1 MEIPAVTLRV
11 GRRDEGSFRLQW
23 TRPKT
28 HVDGYEIHLVPTGDP
43 EGAESLQLPGSATSF
58 ERSGLGPGQEF
69 SVTVRAQRA
78 QRLGPPATQSVRTR
92 IDAPRDLRPTGAT
105 ATSLS
110 LRWEPPAARPD
121 GYTLLYGPAGRDS
134 TEPPTRL
141 ALPPDRT
148 ALTLTG
154 LRGTTQYT
162 LTLSA
167 HRGPEQSPPA
177 TTHASTAPMPT
188 LPPPG
193 RPHPEPTRP
202 PVPRLRPP
210 GPAGKP
216 GPRPAPANASSVP
229 SPLFFRTMTQNLTA
243 KLSGY
248 NGTLLQRLESYLCAT
263 RYPLRGNQTIATV
276 AKAIYRYLV
285 QRKSLEEQEMV
296 YVGLGQHSK
305 ELGAMAPPQGHP
317 MEQPPGRFQTTGEVG
332 SIFSAGSP
340 GSDAGPRGHAKPAV
354 VARSPGTIVVSLE
367 GMRGHAERVVVRHW
381 RAGDGG
387 GAGELAVPGDAA
399 AVRLQGLAPGTTYQ
413 VEIHGLVQGRLSK
426 SYSFVASTAP
436 EASGTEQPPETSMPS
451 LSRPGPPPGDLAVTD
466 VSPDRFRVTWTATT
480 GPFQHFLL
488 RYREPGS
495 VVPPGQTQVPGGK
508 RSVIVTQLSPGTE
521 YEVEL
526 RGVAPDGTISEPIT
540 TSVWTARLGG
550 GPGPNELGVLG
561 VRNVTS
567 DGFGLQW
574 RARKGLFQSF
584 LLRYE
589 DAAGRTGPQE
599 AEVPGDQRATRVGG
613 LQPGAEYN
621 VTLYGVHRGQLSPPL
636 RARVRTA
643 PADPALQP
651 SLGDLSASDITHDSA
666 LLSWTVQTGTFDS
679 FLLQYKDTEGK
690 PQALPVDG
698 GSRTVTVTKLAP
710 SRRYKFN
717 LYGIS
722 GRKRLG
728 PVSTDAVTAAVP
740 REEEPAPQPSLGE
753 LSASDVTHD
762 SALLSW
768 TVQSGDFDSFLLQ
781 YKDAEGNPQALPV
794 DGGSRTVTVANLAPS
809 RRYKFNLY
817 GISGRKRLGPVSTD
831 TITAAVPREE
841 EPAPQPSLG
850 ELSASDVTHDSALLS
865 WTVQSGD
872 FDSFLLQYKDAEGN
886 PQALP
891 VDGGSRTVTV
901 ANLAPSR
908 RYKFNLYGISGRKRL
923 GPVSTDTVTAAV
935 PREEEPA
942 PQPSLGELSAS
953 DVTHDSALLSWTV
966 QSGDFDSFLLQYK
979 DAEGNPQA
987 LPVDG
992 GSRTVTIANLAPSRR
1007 YKFNLYGISGRK
1019 RLGPVFTD
1027 TVTAAEPREEEP
1039 ASEPSLGEL
1048 SASDITHD
1056 SIPLSWTVQSG
1067 DFDSFLLQY
1076 KNAEGKPQALPV
1088 DGGSRTVTITNLAPS
1103 HRYKFKLYGI
1113 SGRKRLGPVSTDAV
1127 TAAAPREEE
1136 PAPQPSLGELSASD
1150 ITHDSALLSWTVQ
1163 AGDFDSFL
1171 LQYKDAEGNPQAL
1184 PVDGGSRTVTVTNLA
1199 PSRRYKFNL
1208 YGISGRKRLG
1218 PVSTDAVTA
1227 AAPREKEPASQ
1238 PSLGELSASDVTHD
1252 SILLSWTVQAG
1263 DFDSFLLQYKDAEG
1277 KPQALPVDGGSR
1289 TVTVTNLAPSRR
1301 YKFNLYGISG
1311 RKRLG
1316 PVSTDAVTATAPREE
1331 ESAPQPSLG
1340 ELSASDVTHDSA
1352 LLSWTVQAG
1361 DFDSFLLQ
1369 YKDAEGKPQALTV
1382 DGGSRTVTVGNLA
1395 PSRRYKFN
1403 LYGVSGRKRLG
1414 PVSTDAVTATAPREK
1429 EPAPQPSLGELSAS
1443 DVTHDSA
1450 LLSWTIQA
1458 GDFDSFLLQYK
1469 DTEGKPQALPVDRG
1483 SRSVTV
1489 ANLAPSRRYKFN
1501 LYGISGRK
1509 RLGPVSTDTVTAAAP
1524 RKEEPAPQPSLGE
1537 LSASGVTHDS
1547 ILLSWTIQA
1556 GDFDS
1561 FLLQYKDAEGKP
1573 QALPV
1578 DGGSR
1583 TVTVTNLAPS
1593 RRYKFNLY
1601 GISGRKR
1608 LGPVATDAVTA
1619 TAPREEEPAPQP
1631 SLGELSASD
1640 VTPDSALLS
1649 WTVEEGTFD
1658 SFLLQYKD
1666 AEGNPQAL
1674 PVDGA
1679 SRTITVANLTPSRRY
1694 KFNLYGISGR
1704 KRLGPVSTDAVTAA
1718 VPREEE
1724 PTPQPS
1730 LGELSASNVTHD
1742 SALLSWTVQA
1752 GTFDSFLLQYKDA
1765 EGKPQALP
1773 VDGES
1778 RTVTVSNLAP
1788 SRRYKFNLYGISGRK
1803 RLGPISTDTVTAAAP
1818 REEEPAPQPSLGELS
1833 ASDVTPD
1840 SALLSWTVE
1849 EGTFDSFLL
1858 QYKDAEGNP
1867 QALPVD
1873 GASRTITVANLTP
1886 SRRYKFNLYGIS
1898 GRKRLGPVSTDA
1910 VTAAVPR
1917 EEEPTPQPS
1926 LGELSASN
1934 VTHDSALLS
1943 WTVQAGTFD
1952 SFLLQYKDV
1961 EGKPQALPVDGE
1973 SRTVTVS
1980 NLAPSRRYKFNLYGI
1995 SGRKRL
2001 GPISTDTVTAAAPRE
2016 EEPAPQPSLGELSA
2030 SDVTPDSALLSWTV
2044 EEGTFDSFLLQYKDA
2059 EGNPQA
2065 LPVDGASRT
2074 ITVANLTPSRRYKFN
2089 LYGISGRKRLGPV
2102 STDAVTAAVPR
2113 EEEPT
2118 PQPSLGEL
2126 SASNVTHDSAL
2137 LSWTVQ
2143 AGTFDSFLLQ
2153 YKDAEGKP
2161 QALPVDGES
2170 RTVTVSNLAPSRR
2183 YKFNLYGISG
2193 RKRLGPISTDTVTA
2207 AAPREEEPAPQPSL
2221 GELSA
2226 SDVTP
2231 DSALL
2236 SWTVEEGTFD
2246 SFLLQYKDAEGNP
2259 QALPV
2264 DGASRTITV
2273 ANLTPSRRYKFN
2285 LYGISGRKRLG
2296 PVSTDAVTA
2305 TAPREEEPAPQPSLG
2320 ELSASNVTHDS
2331 ALLSWTVQAGTFDSF
2346 LLQYKDAEGNPQAL
2360 PVDGESRTVTVSN
2373 LAPSRRYKFNLYG
2386 ISGRKRL
2393 GPISTDTVT
2402 ATAPREEEPAPQ
2414 PSLGELSASDVTPDS
2429 ALLSWTVEEGT
2440 FDSFLLQYKDAEGN
2454 PQALPVDGASRTIT
2468 VANLTP
2474 SRRYKFNLYGISGR
2488 KRLGPVST
2496 DAVTA
2501 AVPREKE
2508 PTPQPSLGE
2517 LSASNVTHDS
2527 ALLSWT
2533 VQAGTFDSFLL
2544 QYKDAEGKPQALP
2557 VDGESRT
2564 VTVSNLAPSRRY
2576 KFNLYGI
2583 SGRKRLGPISTDTVT
2598 AAAPREKEPASEPSL
2613 GELSASDVTHD
2624 SALLSWTVQA
2634 GDFDSFL
2641 LQYKDAEGKPQAL
2654 PVDRGS
2660 RTVTVANLAPSRRYK
2675 FNLYG
2680 ISGRKRLGPV
2690 STDAVTAVT
2699 GEEEP
2704 APQPSLGELS
2714 ASDVT
2719 HNSILLSWTVEEGT
2733 FDSFLLQYKDS
2744 EGKPQA
2750 LPVDGGSRTV
2760 TVANL
2765 APSRR
2770 HKFNLYGISGRK
2782 RLGPVST
2789 DAVTAPA
2796 LREEEPAPQPSLGE
2810 LSASNVTHDSAL
2822 LSWTVQSGD
2831 FDSFLLQ
2838 YKDAE
2843 GNPQALPVDGG
2854 SRTVTV
2860 ANLAPSRRY
2869 KFNLYGISGHKRL
2882 GPVSTDAVTAAVP
2895 REEEPAPQPS
2905 LGELSA
2911 SNVTHD
2917 SALLSWTVQAGDF
2930 DSFLLQ
2936 YKDAEGK
2943 LQALPVDGGSRT
2955 VTVANLAPS
2964 RRYKFNL
2971 YGISGHKRLGPVS
2984 TDAVT
2989 AMAPREEG
2997 VGMQLRLG
3005 ELSVANAAHNSLDL
3019 SWTVEVGT
3027 FDSFIL
3033 QYRDTEGNPRALPV
3047 DGALRSLHLHDLA
3060 PSRRYKFNLYGISG
3074 RKRLGP
3080 VSTNAVTA
3088 AAPREEEP
3096 APQPSLGE
3104 LSASNVTHDSALL
3117 SWTVQAGTFDSF
3129 VLQYKDMEGN
3139 PQALPVDGGSR
3150 TVTVANLAPSRR
3162 YKFNLYGISGRK
3174 RLGPVSTD
3182 TVTAAAPREEE
3193 PAPQPSLGELSA
3205 SDVTHNSTLLSWTVQ
3220 SGDFDSFLL
3229 QYKDAKGKPQA
3240 LPVDGGSRTVTVA
3253 NLAPSRR
3260 YKFNLYGISGHKRL
3274 GPVSTDAV
3282 TAAAP
3287 REEEP
3292 APQPSLGEL
3301 SASDV
3306 THDSIPLSWTVEEG
3320 TFDSFLLQYKDAEG
3334 NPQALP
3340 VGGASCRVTVT
3351 NLAPSRRY
3359 KFNLYGISGR
3369 KRLGPVSTDAVTAAA
3384 PREKE
3389 PAPQPSLG
3397 ELSASDVTHDSILLS
3412 WTVQAGDFD
3421 SFLLQYKDVKGK
3433 PQALPVDGGS
3443 RTVTVTNLAPSRRY
3457 KFNLY
3462 GISGRK
3468 RLGPISTDAVTDVA
3482 PREEEPAPQPSLGE
3496 LSASDITHDSALLS
3510 WTVEEGTFDS
3520 FLLQYKDAE
3529 GKPQALP
3536 VDGESR
3542 TVTVANLAPSR
3553 RYKFNLYGISG
3564 RKRLGPVSTDTVTAA
3579 APWEEEPAP
3588 QPSLGELSASD
3599 VTHDSALLSWTV
3611 EEGTFDSFLLQYK
3624 DAEGNPQALP
3634 VDGGSRSVTVAN
3646 LAPSRRYKFN
3656 LYGISG
3662 RKRLGPVST
3671 DAVTA
3676 AGPREEEPAL
3686 QPSLGELSAS
3696 NVTHDSALLSW
3707 TVEGTFDS
3715 FLLQYKDAEGKPQA
3729 LPVDGG
3735 SRSVTVANLAL
3746 SRRYKFNLYGVSGR
3760 KRLGPVSTD
3769 TVTAPREEEPAPQP
3783 SLGELSA
3790 SDVTHDSALISWTV
3804 EEGTFDSFLLQY
3816 KDAEGKPQA
3825 LPVDGGSRSVTVAN
3839 LAPSR
3844 RYKFNLYG
3852 ISGRKRLGPVSTDA
3866 VTAAALREEEPAPQ
3880 PSLGELSASDV
3891 THDSALLSWT
3901 VEGTFD
3907 SFLLQYKDAEGK
3919 PQALPTDGASR
3930 RVTITNLAP
3939 SRRYKFNLYG
3949 ISGRKRLGP
3958 VSTDTVTATVPR
3970 EEEPAPQP
3978 SLGELS
3984 ASNVTHDSALLSW
3997 TVQAGTFDSFLL
4009 QYKDAEGKPQALP
4022 VDGGSRTVTVTNLA
4036 PSRRYKFNLYGISG
4050 RKRLGP
4056 ISTDTVT
4063 ATALREEEPAPQP
4076 SLGELSA
4083 SNVTHDSALLSW
4095 TVQAGDFDSF
4105 LLQYKDAEGNPQ
4117 ALPVDGGSRTV
4128 TVAHLAPSR
4137 RYKFNLYG
4145 ISGRKRLGPVST
4157 DTVTAAAP
4165 REEEPAPQPSLGE
4178 LSASDVTHD
4187 SALLSWTVQAG
4198 DFDSFLL
4205 QYKDAEGKPQA
4216 LPVDGGSRTVTV
4228 AHLAPSRR
4236 YKFNLY
4242 GISGRKRLGPV
4253 STDTVTA
4260 PREEGAGIRLR
4271 LGQLSAS
4278 DITHNSLDLSW
4289 TVEEGTFDSFILQYR
4304 DADSNPQVLPVDGGS
4319 RTVTV
4324 AHLAPSRRYKFNLY
4338 GISGRKRLGPVST
4351 DAVTG
4356 RQEEEDEEEEEEGAS
4371 QPKLGELSTSE
4382 VTKDS
4387 VRLSWTVQAGAFDSF
4402 LLQYRDGEGKPQALP
4417 TDGASRTLVVSDLLP
4432 SRKYK
4437 FNLYGVSGPKRL
4449 GPVSTD
4455 AVTAFPEA
4463 SSVTPARLDQLLIS
4477 EVTPTSLR
4485 LSWDA
4490 PEGNF
4495 DTFLIRYRDAG
4506 RGPGLGPAPAQEVPV
4521 PGAQRSAVLRGLR
4534 PSTEYGLAVY
4544 GLRQGEETANVHGA
4558 AQTSSLELESPRDLH
4573 FSDVR
4578 ETSVGVTWG
4587 APSTHVDR
4595 YKVSFQLSKGGEPQ
4609 SVMVAGTRLQTT
4621 LEGLIPG
4628 ASYEVSVMAVRGFEE
4643 SEPLVGYVTTV
4654 PDGPSDLRAVNV
4666 TEASAL
4672 LRWNPPR
4679 APVQSY
4685 ELSYGPPE
4693 GPAVTVRLPGARAE
4707 HPLTGLRLDTEY
4719 LVSVHGVTGG
4729 NRSSPAHATFTT
4741 GLDAPRDLQATDVT
4755 PRSARLSWTPPRV
4768 PPAGYLLSYETP
4780 SGQTQEIPLGSDAAS
4795 YQLSNLSPS
4804 SRYQVRVQAIRG
4816 GLPSTPIATSFN
4828 TVWLTY
4834 PFPRDCVE
4842 EQLNGPGPSRE
4853 VTIYLGGDR
4862 QRPLQ
4867 VYCDMETDGGG
4878 WLVFQRRMDG
4888 ETDFWRD
4895 WQAYA
4900 QGFGNRSREFWLGND
4915 ALHQL
4920 TAAGEQELRV
4930 DLRAGAEAAYA
4941 RYQRFRVDPPSE
4953 HYRLHLD
4960 GYRGTA
4966 GDALSYHSGSVF
4978 STRDRDPSRLLIPCA
4993 VSYRGA
4999 WWYRNCHYAN
5009 LNGLYGSGRDH
5020 QGVNWFNWK
5029 GFEFSIP
5036 FTEMKL
5042 RPRRG

>member
-1 MEIPAVTLRV
+1 
-11 GRRDEGSFRLQW
+11 
-23 TRPKT
+23 
-28 HVDGYEIHLVPTGDP
+28 
-43 EGAESLQLPGSATSF
+43 
-58 ERSGLGPGQEF
+58 
-69 SVTVRAQRA
+69 
-78 QRLGPPATQSVRTR
+78 
-92 IDAPRDLRPTGAT
+92 
-105 ATSLS
+105 
-110 LRWEPPAARPD
+110 
-121 GYTLLYGPAGRDS
+121 
-134 TEPPTRL
+134 
-141 ALPPDRT
+141 
-148 ALTLTG
+148 
-154 LRGTTQYT
+154 
-162 LTLSA
+162 
-167 HRGPEQSPPA
+167 
-177 TTHASTAPMPT
+177 
-188 LPPPG
+188 
-193 RPHPEPTRP
+193 
-202 PVPRLRPP
+202 
-210 GPAGKP
+210 
-216 GPRPAPANASSVP
+216 
-229 SPLFFRTMTQNLTA
+229 MTQNLTA
-243 KLSGY
+243 KLSRY
-248 NGTLLQRLESYLCAT
+248 NGTLLQRLESYLRAT

-317 MEQPPGRFQTTGEVG
+317 MEQPTGPPGRFQIAGEVG

-399 AVRLQGLAPGTTYQ
+399 AVHLQGLAPGTTYQ

-643 PADPALQP
+643 PADPAPQP
-651 SLGDLSASDITHDSA
+651 SLGELSASDVTHDSA
-666 LLSWTVQTGTFDS
+666 LLSWTVQAGTFDS
-679 FLLQYKDTEGK
+679 FLLQYKDAEGK

-698 GSRTVTVTKLAP
+698 GSRTVTITKLAP

-728 PVSTDAVTAAVP
+728 PMSTDTVTAAVP

-753 LSASDVTHD
+753 LSASDITHD

-817 GISGRKRLGPVSTD
+817 GISGRKRLGPVFTD
-831 TITAAVPREE
+831 AVTAAVPREE

-850 ELSASDVTHDSALLS
+850 ELSASDVTHDSVLLS

-923 GPVSTDTVTAAV
+923 GP
-935 PREEEPA
+935 
-942 PQPSLGELSAS
+942 
-953 DVTHDSALLSWTV
+953 
-966 QSGDFDSFLLQYK
+966 
-979 DAEGNPQA
+979 
-987 LPVDG
+987 
-992 GSRTVTIANLAPSRR
+992 I
-1007 YKFNLYGISGRK
+1007 
-1019 RLGPVFTD
+1019 FTD
-1027 TVTAAEPREEEP
+1027 AVTAAEPREEEP

-1048 SASDITHD
+1048 SASNITHD

-1076 KNAEGKPQALPV
+1076 KDAEGKPQALPV

-1127 TAAAPREEE
+1127 TAVAPREEE

-1184 PVDGGSRTVTVTNLA
+1184 PMDGGSRTVTVTNLA

-1227 AAPREKEPASQ
+1227 AAPRKKEPASQ
-1238 PSLGELSASDVTHD
+1238 PSLGKLSASDVTHD

-1289 TVTVTNLAPSRR
+1289 SVTVANLAPSRR

-1331 ESAPQPSLG
+1331 EPAPQPSLGELSASDVTHDSALLSWTVQAGDFDSFLLHYKDAEGKPQVLTVDGGSRTVTVANLAPSRRYKFNLYGVSGRKRLGPVSTDAVTAASHPGCALHPPLSVPATAPREKEPAPQPSLG

-1369 YKDAEGKPQALTV
+1369 YKDTEGKPQVLPV
-1382 DGGSRTVTVGNLA
+1382 DGGSRT
-1395 PSRRYKFN
+1395 
-1403 LYGVSGRKRLG
+1403 
-1414 PVSTDAVTATAPREK
+1414 
-1429 EPAPQPSLGELSAS
+1429 
-1443 DVTHDSA
+1443 
-1450 LLSWTIQA
+1450 
-1458 GDFDSFLLQYK
+1458 
-1469 DTEGKPQALPVDRG
+1469 
-1483 SRSVTV
+1483 VTV

-1509 RLGPVSTDTVTAAAP
+1509 RLGPVSTDAVTAAAP
-1524 RKEEPAPQPSLGE
+1524 RKEEPATQPSLGE
-1537 LSASGVTHDS
+1537 LSASDVTHDS

-1561 FLLQYKDAEGKP
+1561 FLLQYKDAEGNP

-1583 TVTVTNLAPS
+1583 TVTVANLAPS

-1608 LGPVATDAVTA
+1608 LGPVSTDAVTGQQLDPGRRLCPLPPPLLCSVRDA
-1619 TAPREEEPAPQP
+1619 DHWARTFPGRRFQASSLHKQIASHSMAAAPREEEPAPQP

-1640 VTPDSALLS
+1640 VTHDSALLS

-1679 SRTITVANLTPSRRY
+1679 SHTITVANLTPSRRY

-1704 KRLGPVSTDAVTAA
+1704 KRLGPVSTDAVTATA
-1718 VPREEE
+1718 PREEEPAPQPSLGELSASNVTHDSALLSWTVQAGTFDSFLLQYKDAEGKPQALPVDGESRTVTVSNLAPSRRYKFNLYGISGRKRLGPISTDTVTATAPREEE

-1730 LGELSASNVTHD
+1730 LGELSASNITHD

-1833 ASDVTPD
+1833 ASDVTHD

-1867 QALPVD
+1867 QALPVG
-1873 GASRTITVANLTP
+1873 GASRTITA
-1886 SRRYKFNLYGIS
+1886 
-1898 GRKRLGPVSTDA
+1898 
-1910 VTAAVPR
+1910 
-1917 EEEPTPQPS
+1917 
-1926 LGELSASN
+1926 
-1934 VTHDSALLS
+1934 
-1943 WTVQAGTFD
+1943 
-1952 SFLLQYKDV
+1952 
-1961 EGKPQALPVDGE
+1961 
-1973 SRTVTVS
+1973 
-1980 NLAPSRRYKFNLYGI
+1980 
-1995 SGRKRL
+1995 
-2001 GPISTDTVTAAAPRE
+2001 
-2016 EEPAPQPSLGELSA
+2016 
-2030 SDVTPDSALLSWTV
+2030 
-2044 EEGTFDSFLLQYKDA
+2044 
-2059 EGNPQA
+2059 
-2065 LPVDGASRT
+2065 
-2074 ITVANLTPSRRYKFN
+2074 
-2089 LYGISGRKRLGPV
+2089 
-2102 STDAVTAAVPR
+2102 
-2113 EEEPT
+2113 
-2118 PQPSLGEL
+2118 
-2126 SASNVTHDSAL
+2126 
-2137 LSWTVQ
+2137 
-2143 AGTFDSFLLQ
+2143 
-2153 YKDAEGKP
+2153 
-2161 QALPVDGES
+2161 
-2170 RTVTVSNLAPSRR
+2170 
-2183 YKFNLYGISG
+2183 
-2193 RKRLGPISTDTVTA
+2193 
-2207 AAPREEEPAPQPSL
+2207 
-2221 GELSA
+2221 
-2226 SDVTP
+2226 
-2231 DSALL
+2231 
-2236 SWTVEEGTFD
+2236 
-2246 SFLLQYKDAEGNP
+2246 
-2259 QALPV
+2259 
-2264 DGASRTITV
+2264 

-2305 TAPREEEPAPQPSLG
+2305 TAPREEEPTPQPSLG
-2320 ELSASNVTHDS
+2320 ELWASNVTHDS

-2346 LLQYKDAEGNPQAL
+2346 LLQYKDTEGKPQAL
-2360 PVDGESRTVTVSN
+2360 PVDGESRMVTVSN

-2393 GPISTDTVT
+2393 GPISTD
-2402 ATAPREEEPAPQ
+2402 
-2414 PSLGELSASDVTPDS
+2414 
-2429 ALLSWTVEEGT
+2429 
-2440 FDSFLLQYKDAEGN
+2440 
-2454 PQALPVDGASRTIT
+2454 
-2468 VANLTP
+2468 
-2474 SRRYKFNLYGISGR
+2474 
-2488 KRLGPVST
+2488 
-2496 DAVTA
+2496 AVTA
-2501 AVPREKE
+2501 A
-2508 PTPQPSLGE
+2508 
-2517 LSASNVTHDS
+2517 
-2527 ALLSWT
+2527 AL
-2533 VQAGTFDSFLL
+2533 
-2544 QYKDAEGKPQALP
+2544 
-2557 VDGESRT
+2557 
-2564 VTVSNLAPSRRY
+2564 
-2576 KFNLYGI
+2576 
-2583 SGRKRLGPISTDTVT
+2583 
-2598 AAAPREKEPASEPSL
+2598 REKEPASEPSL

-2654 PVDRGS
+2654 PVDGGS

-2680 ISGRKRLGPV
+2680 ISGRKRLGPI

-2733 FDSFLLQYKDS
+2733 FDSFLLQYKD
-2744 EGKPQA
+2744 
-2750 LPVDGGSRTV
+2750 
-2760 TVANL
+2760 
-2765 APSRR
+2765 
-2770 HKFNLYGISGRK
+2770 
-2782 RLGPVST
+2782 
-2789 DAVTAPA
+2789 
-2796 LREEEPAPQPSLGE
+2796 
-2810 LSASNVTHDSAL
+2810 
-2822 LSWTVQSGD
+2822 
-2831 FDSFLLQ
+2831 
-2838 YKDAE
+2838 
-2843 GNPQALPVDGG
+2843 
-2854 SRTVTV
+2854 
-2860 ANLAPSRRY
+2860 
-2869 KFNLYGISGHKRL
+2869 
-2882 GPVSTDAVTAAVP
+2882 
-2895 REEEPAPQPS
+2895 
-2905 LGELSA
+2905 
-2911 SNVTHD
+2911 
-2917 SALLSWTVQAGDF
+2917 
-2930 DSFLLQ
+2930 
-2936 YKDAEGK
+2936 AEGK
-2943 LQALPVDGGSRT
+2943 
-2955 VTVANLAPS
+2955 
-2964 RRYKFNL
+2964 
-2971 YGISGHKRLGPVS
+2971 
-2984 TDAVT
+2984 
-2989 AMAPREEG
+2989 
-2997 VGMQLRLG
+2997 
-3005 ELSVANAAHNSLDL
+3005 
-3019 SWTVEVGT
+3019 
-3027 FDSFIL
+3027 
-3033 QYRDTEGNPRALPV
+3033 
-3047 DGALRSLHLHDLA
+3047 
-3060 PSRRYKFNLYGISG
+3060 
-3074 RKRLGP
+3074 
-3080 VSTNAVTA
+3080 
-3088 AAPREEEP
+3088 
-3096 APQPSLGE
+3096 
-3104 LSASNVTHDSALL
+3104 
-3117 SWTVQAGTFDSF
+3117 
-3129 VLQYKDMEGN
+3129 

-3182 TVTAAAPREEE
+3182 AVTAAALREKDPASEPSLGELSASNVTHDSALLSWTVQSGDFDSFLLQYKDAEGKPQALPVDGGSRTVTVANLAPSRRYKFNLYGISSRKRLGPVSTDAVTAAAPREEE

-3205 SDVTHNSTLLSWTVQ
+3205 SNVTHDSALLSWTVQ
-3220 SGDFDSFLL
+3220 ARDFDSFLFQYKDAEGKLQVLPVDGGSRTVTITNLAPSRRYKFNLYGISGHKRLGPVSTDAVTAMAPREEGVGTQLRLGELSVANAAHNSLDLSWTVEVGTFDSFILQYRDAEGNPRALPVDGALRSLHLHDLAPSRRYKFNLYGVSGRKRLGPVSTDAVTAAALQEEEPSPQPSLGELSASNITHNSALLSWTVQAGTFDSFILQYKDAEGNPQVLPVDGGSRTVTVANLAPSRRYKFNLYGVSDRKHLGPVSTDAVTAAAPRVEEPAPQPSLGELSASDVTHDSALLSWTVQAGDFDSFLL

-3260 YKFNLYGISGHKRL
+3260 YKFNLYGISGRKRLGPVSTDAITAAAPREEEPAPQPSLGELSASDVTHDSIPLSWTVEEGTFDSFLLQYKDAEGNPQALPVDGGSRTVTVANLAPSRRYKFNLYGISGRKRLGPVSTDAVTAAAPREEEPAPQPSLGELSASDVTHDSILLSWTVQAGDFDSFLLQYKDTEGKPQALPMDGGSRTVTVTNLAPSRRYKFNLYGISGRKRLGPVSTDAVTAVAPREEEPAPQPSLGELSASDVTHDSALLSWTVQVGTFDSFLLQYKDAEGKPQALPVNGESRTVTITNLAPSRRYKFNLYGISGRKRL

-3334 NPQALP
+3334 
-3340 VGGASCRVTVT
+3340 
-3351 NLAPSRRY
+3351 
-3359 KFNLYGISGR
+3359 
-3369 KRLGPVSTDAVTAAA
+3369 
-3384 PREKE
+3384 
-3389 PAPQPSLG
+3389 
-3397 ELSASDVTHDSILLS
+3397 
-3412 WTVQAGDFD
+3412 
-3421 SFLLQYKDVKGK
+3421 K
-3433 PQALPVDGGS
+3433 PQALPVDGG
-3443 RTVTVTNLAPSRRY
+3443 
-3457 KFNLY
+3457 
-3462 GISGRK
+3462 
-3468 RLGPISTDAVTDVA
+3468 
-3482 PREEEPAPQPSLGE
+3482 
-3496 LSASDITHDSALLS
+3496 
-3510 WTVEEGTFDS
+3510 
-3520 FLLQYKDAE
+3520 
-3529 GKPQALP
+3529 
-3536 VDGESR
+3536 SR

-3564 RKRLGPVSTDTVTAA
+3564 RKRLGPVSTDAVTGQRLLPGLPAPSPPAPFALQFPVTPNPITQLSLMLLPPISPLRRVPKESFIESAPNFVPAA
-3579 APWEEEPAP
+3579 GPREEEPAP

-3599 VTHDSALLSWTV
+3599 VTHDSIPLSWTV

-3624 DAEGNPQALP
+3624 DAEGNPQVLP
-3634 VDGGSRSVTVAN
+3634 VDGGSRTVTVAN

-3671 DAVTA
+3671 DA
-3676 AGPREEEPAL
+3676 
-3686 QPSLGELSAS
+3686 
-3696 NVTHDSALLSW
+3696 
-3707 TVEGTFDS
+3707 
-3715 FLLQYKDAEGKPQA
+3715 
-3729 LPVDGG
+3729 
-3735 SRSVTVANLAL
+3735 
-3746 SRRYKFNLYGVSGR
+3746 
-3760 KRLGPVSTD
+3760 
-3769 TVTAPREEEPAPQP
+3769 VTAPREEEPAPQP

-3825 LPVDGGSRSVTVAN
+3825 LPVDGGSRSVTVTN

-3866 VTAAALREEEPAPQ
+3866 ITAAALREEEPAPQ

-3919 PQALPTDGASR
+3919 PQVLPTDGASR

-3958 VSTDTVTATVPR
+3958 VSTDTVTATAPR

-4022 VDGGSRTVTVTNLA
+4022 VDGGSRTVTVANLA

-4056 ISTDTVT
+4056 ISTDAVTAAAPREEEPAPQPSLGELSASDVTHDSALLSWTVQAGTFDSFLLQYKDVEGKPQALPVAGGSRTVT
-4063 ATALREEEPAPQP
+4063 VANLAPSRRYKFNLYGISGRKRLGPVSTDAVTAVAPQEKEPAPQP

-4128 TVAHLAPSR
+4128 TIANLAPSR

-4157 DTVTAAAP
+4157 DA
-4165 REEEPAPQPSLGE
+4165 
-4178 LSASDVTHD
+4178 
-4187 SALLSWTVQAG
+4187 
-4198 DFDSFLL
+4198 
-4205 QYKDAEGKPQA
+4205 
-4216 LPVDGGSRTVTV
+4216 
-4228 AHLAPSRR
+4228 
-4236 YKFNLY
+4236 
-4242 GISGRKRLGPV
+4242 
-4253 STDTVTA
+4253 VTA

-4278 DITHNSLDLSW
+4278 DITHDSLDLSW
-4289 TVEEGTFDSFILQYR
+4289 TVKEGTFDSFILQYR
-4304 DADSNPQVLPVDGGS
+4304 DADGNPQALPVDGGS

-4324 AHLAPSRRYKFNLY
+4324 ANLAPSRRYKFNLY

-4402 LLQYRDGEGKPQALP
+4402 LLQYKDAEGKPQALP
-4417 TDGASRTLVVSDLLP
+4417 ADGASRTLVVSDLLP

-4558 AQTSSLELESPRDLH
+4558 AQTSSLGTAPAAAPSPAAPSSQRPTAQRPCNEAGSGGTPRRGANSGQIAQSGAVTAPAWGFCAPRGKPNLPAGEDFGLTPPANHESHEQFQGAPQLAPPEGPWGPPDPHVSPELESPRDLR
-4573 FSDVR
+4573 FSDIR

-4679 APVQSY
+4679 APAQSY

-4780 SGQTQEIPLGSDAAS
+4780 SGQTQP
-4795 YQLSNLSPS
+4795 SPRIDTHTS
-4804 SRYQVRVQAIRG
+4804 SR
-4816 GLPSTPIATSFN
+4816 L
-4828 TVWLTY
+4828 
-4834 PFPRDCVE
+4834 FPA
-4842 EQLNGPGPSRE
+4842 P
-4853 VTIYLGGDR
+4853 
-4862 QRPLQ
+4862 
-4867 VYCDMETDGGG
+4867 
-4878 WLVFQRRMDG
+4878 
-4888 ETDFWRD
+4888 
-4895 WQAYA
+4895 
-4900 QGFGNRSREFWLGND
+4900 
-4915 ALHQL
+4915 
-4920 TAAGEQELRV
+4920 
-4930 DLRAGAEAAYA
+4930 
-4941 RYQRFRVDPPSE
+4941 
-4953 HYRLHLD
+4953 
-4960 GYRGTA
+4960 
-4966 GDALSYHSGSVF
+4966 
-4978 STRDRDPSRLLIPCA
+4978 
-4993 VSYRGA
+4993 
-4999 WWYRNCHYAN
+4999 
-5009 LNGLYGSGRDH
+5009 
-5020 QGVNWFNWK
+5020 
-5029 GFEFSIP
+5029 
-5036 FTEMKL
+5036 
-5042 RPRRG
+5042 PRRAPV

>member
-1 MEIPAVTLRV
+1 MGPWLLLLALVQGAPPPPGTGLRAPHPRRAPANATVFSHIYSIRRGAGEGAGGAGPESPQEVLAPPSQQQPPRLYEHTLEGDEQVVFTHRINLPPPACDCGGGGDGGALREALSRLRALEAQVQALREQCGAKGCCPSSATAQAGTGQTDTQSLCSRHGTFDLATCGCVCQPGWAGPTCAEPQCPGGCGGRGECRAGRCVCPPGFAGPRCETPVCADDCNDQGRCQGGRCVCFPGYSGPACETPDCPGDCRGRGRCLAGRCVCRAGYTGPDCGTRGCPGDCGGHGECRLGDCHCQEGYAGEDCTIEIPAVTLRV

-162 LTLSA
+162 LTLTA

-188 LPPPG
+188 LPLPG
-193 RPHPEPTRP
+193 RLHPEPTRP

-243 KLSGY
+243 KLSRY
-248 NGTLLQRLESYLCAT
+248 NGTLLQRLESYLRAT

-317 MEQPPGRFQTTGEVG
+317 MEQPTGPPGRFQIAGEVG

-340 GSDAGPRGHAKPAV
+340 GSDAGPRGHTKPAV

-399 AVRLQGLAPGTTYQ
+399 AVHLQGLAPGTTYQ

-643 PADPALQP
+643 PADPAPQP
-651 SLGDLSASDITHDSA
+651 SLGELSASDVTHDSA
-666 LLSWTVQTGTFDS
+666 LLSWTVQAGTFDS
-679 FLLQYKDTEGK
+679 FLLQYKDAEGK

-698 GSRTVTVTKLAP
+698 GSRTVTITKLAP

-728 PVSTDAVTAAVP
+728 PMSTDTVTAAVP

-753 LSASDVTHD
+753 LSASDITHD

-817 GISGRKRLGPVSTD
+817 GISGRKRLGPVFTD
-831 TITAAVPREE
+831 AVTATVPREE

-850 ELSASDVTHDSALLS
+850 ELSASDVTHDSVLLS

-923 GPVSTDTVTAAV
+923 GP
-935 PREEEPA
+935 
-942 PQPSLGELSAS
+942 
-953 DVTHDSALLSWTV
+953 
-966 QSGDFDSFLLQYK
+966 
-979 DAEGNPQA
+979 
-987 LPVDG
+987 
-992 GSRTVTIANLAPSRR
+992 I
-1007 YKFNLYGISGRK
+1007 
-1019 RLGPVFTD
+1019 FTD
-1027 TVTAAEPREEEP
+1027 AVTAAEPREEEP

-1048 SASDITHD
+1048 SASNITHD

-1076 KNAEGKPQALPV
+1076 KDAEGKPQALPV

-1127 TAAAPREEE
+1127 TAVAPREEE

-1184 PVDGGSRTVTVTNLA
+1184 PMDGGSRTVTVTNLA

-1227 AAPREKEPASQ
+1227 AAPRKKEPASQ
-1238 PSLGELSASDVTHD
+1238 PSLGKLSASDVTHD

-1289 TVTVTNLAPSRR
+1289 SVTVANLAPSRR

-1331 ESAPQPSLG
+1331 EPAPQPSLG

-1361 DFDSFLLQ
+1361 DFDSFLLH
-1369 YKDAEGKPQALTV
+1369 YKDAEGKPQVLTV
-1382 DGGSRTVTVGNLA
+1382 DGGSRTVTVANLA

-1450 LLSWTIQA
+1450 LLSWTVQA

-1469 DTEGKPQALPVDRG
+1469 DTEGKPQVLPVDGG
-1483 SRSVTV
+1483 SRTVTV

-1509 RLGPVSTDTVTAAAP
+1509 RLGPVSTDAVTAAAP
-1524 RKEEPAPQPSLGE
+1524 RKEEPATQPSLGE
-1537 LSASGVTHDS
+1537 LSASDVTHDS

-1561 FLLQYKDAEGKP
+1561 FLLQYKDAEGNP

-1583 TVTVTNLAPS
+1583 MVTVANLAPS

-1608 LGPVATDAVTA
+1608 LGPVSTDAVTA
-1619 TAPREEEPAPQP
+1619 AAPREEEPAPQP

-1640 VTPDSALLS
+1640 VTHDSALLS

-1679 SRTITVANLTPSRRY
+1679 SHTITVANLTPSRRY

-1704 KRLGPVSTDAVTAA
+1704 KRLGPISTDAVTATA
-1718 VPREEE
+1718 PREEEPAPQPSLGELSASNVTHDSALLSWTVQAGTFDSFLLQYKDAEGKPQALPVDGESRTVTVSNLAPSRRYKFNLYGISGRKRLGPISTDTVTATAPREEE

-1730 LGELSASNVTHD
+1730 LGELSASNITHD

-1833 ASDVTPD
+1833 ASDVTHD

-1867 QALPVD
+1867 QALPVG
-1873 GASRTITVANLTP
+1873 GASRTITAANLTP

-1910 VTAAVPR
+1910 VTATAPR

-1926 LGELSASN
+1926 LGELWASN

-1952 SFLLQYKDV
+1952 SFLLQYKDT

-2001 GPISTDTVTAAAPRE
+2001 GPISTDAVTAAA
-2016 EEPAPQPSLGELSA
+2016 L
-2030 SDVTPDSALLSWTV
+2030 
-2044 EEGTFDSFLLQYKDA
+2044 
-2059 EGNPQA
+2059 
-2065 LPVDGASRT
+2065 
-2074 ITVANLTPSRRYKFN
+2074 
-2089 LYGISGRKRLGPV
+2089 
-2102 STDAVTAAVPR
+2102 
-2113 EEEPT
+2113 
-2118 PQPSLGEL
+2118 
-2126 SASNVTHDSAL
+2126 
-2137 LSWTVQ
+2137 
-2143 AGTFDSFLLQ
+2143 
-2153 YKDAEGKP
+2153 
-2161 QALPVDGES
+2161 
-2170 RTVTVSNLAPSRR
+2170 
-2183 YKFNLYGISG
+2183 
-2193 RKRLGPISTDTVTA
+2193 
-2207 AAPREEEPAPQPSL
+2207 
-2221 GELSA
+2221 
-2226 SDVTP
+2226 
-2231 DSALL
+2231 
-2236 SWTVEEGTFD
+2236 
-2246 SFLLQYKDAEGNP
+2246 
-2259 QALPV
+2259 
-2264 DGASRTITV
+2264 
-2273 ANLTPSRRYKFN
+2273 
-2285 LYGISGRKRLG
+2285 
-2296 PVSTDAVTA
+2296 
-2305 TAPREEEPAPQPSLG
+2305 
-2320 ELSASNVTHDS
+2320 
-2331 ALLSWTVQAGTFDSF
+2331 
-2346 LLQYKDAEGNPQAL
+2346 
-2360 PVDGESRTVTVSN
+2360 
-2373 LAPSRRYKFNLYG
+2373 
-2386 ISGRKRL
+2386 
-2393 GPISTDTVT
+2393 
-2402 ATAPREEEPAPQ
+2402 
-2414 PSLGELSASDVTPDS
+2414 
-2429 ALLSWTVEEGT
+2429 
-2440 FDSFLLQYKDAEGN
+2440 
-2454 PQALPVDGASRTIT
+2454 
-2468 VANLTP
+2468 
-2474 SRRYKFNLYGISGR
+2474 
-2488 KRLGPVST
+2488 
-2496 DAVTA
+2496 
-2501 AVPREKE
+2501 
-2508 PTPQPSLGE
+2508 
-2517 LSASNVTHDS
+2517 
-2527 ALLSWT
+2527 
-2533 VQAGTFDSFLL
+2533 
-2544 QYKDAEGKPQALP
+2544 
-2557 VDGESRT
+2557 
-2564 VTVSNLAPSRRY
+2564 
-2576 KFNLYGI
+2576 
-2583 SGRKRLGPISTDTVT
+2583 
-2598 AAAPREKEPASEPSL
+2598 REKEPASEPSL

-2654 PVDRGS
+2654 PVDGGS

-2680 ISGRKRLGPV
+2680 ISGRKRLGPI

-2733 FDSFLLQYKDS
+2733 FDSFLLQYKDA

-2770 HKFNLYGISGRK
+2770 YKFNLYGISGRK

-2789 DAVTAPA
+2789 DAVTAAA
-2796 LREEEPAPQPSLGE
+2796 LREKDPASEPSLGE

-2843 GNPQALPVDGG
+2843 GKPQALPVDGG

-2869 KFNLYGISGHKRL
+2869 KFNLYGISSRKRL

-2917 SALLSWTVQAGDF
+2917 SALLSWTVQARDF

-2943 LQALPVDGGSRT
+2943 LQVLPVDGGSRT
-2955 VTVANLAPS
+2955 VTITNLAPS

-2997 VGMQLRLG
+2997 VGTQLRLG

-3033 QYRDTEGNPRALPV
+3033 QYRDAEGNPRALPV

-3060 PSRRYKFNLYGISG
+3060 PSRRYKFNLYGVSG

-3080 VSTNAVTA
+3080 VSTDAVTA
-3088 AAPREEEP
+3088 AALQEEEP
-3096 APQPSLGE
+3096 SPQPSLGE
-3104 LSASNVTHDSALL
+3104 LSASNITHNSALL

-3129 VLQYKDMEGN
+3129 ILQYKDAEGN

-3162 YKFNLYGISGRK
+3162 YKFNLYGVSDRK
-3174 RLGPVSTD
+3174 HLGPVSTD
-3182 TVTAAAPREEE
+3182 AVTAAAPRVEE

-3205 SDVTHNSTLLSWTVQ
+3205 SDVTHDSALLSWTVQ
-3220 SGDFDSFLL
+3220 AGDFDSFLL

-3260 YKFNLYGISGHKRL
+3260 YKFNLYGISGRKRLGPVSTDAITAAAPREEEPAPQPSLGELSASDVTHDSIPLSWTVEEGTFDSFLLQYRDAEGNPQALPVDGGSRTVTVANLAPSRRYKFNLYGISGRKRLGPVSTDAVTAAATREEEPAPQPSLGELSASDVTHDSILISWTVQAGDFDSFLLQYKDTEGKPQALPVDGGSRTVTVTNLAPSRRYKFNLYGISGRKRLGPVSTDAVTAVAPQEEEPAPQPSLGELSASDITHDSALLSWTVQAGTFDSFLLQYKDAEGRPQALPVNGESRTVTITNLAPSRRYKFNLYGISGRKRL

-3334 NPQALP
+3334 
-3340 VGGASCRVTVT
+3340 
-3351 NLAPSRRY
+3351 
-3359 KFNLYGISGR
+3359 
-3369 KRLGPVSTDAVTAAA
+3369 
-3384 PREKE
+3384 
-3389 PAPQPSLG
+3389 
-3397 ELSASDVTHDSILLS
+3397 
-3412 WTVQAGDFD
+3412 
-3421 SFLLQYKDVKGK
+3421 K

-3443 RTVTVTNLAPSRRY
+3443 RTVTVANLAPSRRY

-3468 RLGPISTDAVTDVA
+3468 RLGPISTDAVTVPVTPNPITQLSLMLLPPISPLRRVPKESFIESA
-3482 PREEEPAPQPSLGE
+3482 PNFVPAAGPREEEPAPQPSLGE
-3496 LSASDITHDSALLS
+3496 LSASDVTHDSIPLS

-3529 GKPQALP
+3529 GNPQVLP
-3536 VDGESR
+3536 VDGGSR

-3564 RKRLGPVSTDTVTAA
+3564 RKRLGPVSTDA
-3579 APWEEEPAP
+3579 
-3588 QPSLGELSASD
+3588 
-3599 VTHDSALLSWTV
+3599 
-3611 EEGTFDSFLLQYK
+3611 
-3624 DAEGNPQALP
+3624 
-3634 VDGGSRSVTVAN
+3634 
-3646 LAPSRRYKFN
+3646 
-3656 LYGISG
+3656 
-3662 RKRLGPVST
+3662 
-3671 DAVTA
+3671 
-3676 AGPREEEPAL
+3676 
-3686 QPSLGELSAS
+3686 
-3696 NVTHDSALLSW
+3696 
-3707 TVEGTFDS
+3707 
-3715 FLLQYKDAEGKPQA
+3715 
-3729 LPVDGG
+3729 
-3735 SRSVTVANLAL
+3735 
-3746 SRRYKFNLYGVSGR
+3746 
-3760 KRLGPVSTD
+3760 
-3769 TVTAPREEEPAPQP
+3769 VTAPREEEPAPQP

-3804 EEGTFDSFLLQY
+3804 EEGIFDSFLLQY

-3825 LPVDGGSRSVTVAN
+3825 LPVDGGSRSVTVTN

-3866 VTAAALREEEPAPQ
+3866 ITAAALREEEPAPQ

-3919 PQALPTDGASR
+3919 PQVLPTDGASH

-3958 VSTDTVTATVPR
+3958 VSTDTVTATAPR

-4022 VDGGSRTVTVTNLA
+4022 VDGGSRTVTVANLA

-4056 ISTDTVT
+4056 ISTDAVT
-4063 ATALREEEPAPQP
+4063 AAAPREEEPAPQP

-4083 SNVTHDSALLSW
+4083 SDVTHDSALLSWTVQAGTFDSFLLQYKDAEGKPQALPVAGGSRTVTVANLAPSRRYKFNLYGISGRKRLGPVSTDAVTAVAPQEKEPAPQPSLGELSASDVTHDSALLSW

-4128 TVAHLAPSR
+4128 TIANLAPSR

-4157 DTVTAAAP
+4157 DAVTAAAP

-4228 AHLAPSRR
+4228 ANLAPSRR

-4253 STDTVTA
+4253 STDAVTA

-4278 DITHNSLDLSW
+4278 DITHDSLDLSW
-4289 TVEEGTFDSFILQYR
+4289 TVKEGTFDSFILQYR
-4304 DADSNPQVLPVDGGS
+4304 DADGNPQALPVDGGS

-4324 AHLAPSRRYKFNLY
+4324 ANLAPSRRYKFNLY

-4402 LLQYRDGEGKPQALP
+4402 LLQYKDAEGKPQALP
-4417 TDGASRTLVVSDLLP
+4417 ADGASRTLVVSDLLP

-4558 AQTSSLELESPRDLH
+4558 AQTSSLELESPRDLR
-4573 FSDVR
+4573 FSDIR

-4679 APVQSY
+4679 APAQSY

-4978 STRDRDPSRLLIPCA
+4978 STRDRDPSRLLTPCA